1 LEEVNRSGYGIVLP
15 GSDEVKPEK
24 PQVIKQGGSYGI
36 KINATAPSI
45 HLIRT
50 DVAASVAPIVGSEQQ
65 SKELVKNL
73 TEKYNE
79 SENNLLE
86 YNIFGR
92 SIGELINDDTNSKL
106 LRMPDDTR
114 QKFRTTIG
122 KIVNE
127 GNGGM
132 ICILL

>member
-1 LEEVNRSGYGIVLP
+1 
-15 GSDEVKPEK
+15 
-24 PQVIKQGGSYGI
+24 
-36 KINATAPSI
+36 
-45 HLIRT
+45 
-50 DVAASVAPIVGSEQQ
+50 
-65 SKELVKNL
+65 VKNL

-92 SIGELINDDTNSKL
+92 SIGELINDDINSKL